1 MDGMLQSDWKNTKKK
16 GKIPWKIMAAGS
28 LMAMMMTGSSL
39 TASAAGGLD
48 IHTDYPGMTVKAGDS
63 LTFNLGLDNSGAAC
77 DASLSVVS
85 MPEGW
90 EGYISGSGSRI
101 SQIHVPNGTS
111 TATATFQVD
120 VPAETADGTYEVVL
134 EAKANDAVYDT
145 LTLSL
150 DVSQLEVSQGDFSS
164 EYPEQEGMPGTTFSF
179 NATLVNNSAATQSYS
194 LSAESPDGW
203 QVAFQPSGQT
213 TQVASLELEP
223 AASQGMTITVTP
235 PNNNVSFDT
244 PTIDVIEAGTTVE
257 VTAHVTPSAQALTGD
272 YVMTINADSSEVS
285 DSAEFRVAVE
295 TSMVWGFVAVL
306 VIGALAAGIA
316 WIFRKY
322 GRR

>member
-1 MDGMLQSDWKNTKKK
+1 MDGMLQSGWKNTKKK

-111 TATATFQVD
+111 TATATFQLD

-134 EAKANDAVYDT
+134 E
-145 LTLSL
+145 
-150 DVSQLEVSQGDFSS
+150 
-164 EYPEQEGMPGTTFSF
+164 PP
-179 NATLVNNSAATQSYS
+179 SALMRLWSIT
-194 LSAESPDGW
+194 
-203 QVAFQPSGQT
+203 VRQPS
-213 TQVASLELEP
+213 L
-223 AASQGMTITVTP
+223 
-235 PNNNVSFDT
+235 
-244 PTIDVIEAGTTVE
+244 
-257 VTAHVTPSAQALTGD
+257 TAFRQKALMG
-272 YVMTINADSSEVS
+272 
-285 DSAEFRVAVE
+285 
-295 TSMVWGFVAVL
+295 
-306 VIGALAAGIA
+306 
-316 WIFRKY
+316 
-322 GRR
+322 GR